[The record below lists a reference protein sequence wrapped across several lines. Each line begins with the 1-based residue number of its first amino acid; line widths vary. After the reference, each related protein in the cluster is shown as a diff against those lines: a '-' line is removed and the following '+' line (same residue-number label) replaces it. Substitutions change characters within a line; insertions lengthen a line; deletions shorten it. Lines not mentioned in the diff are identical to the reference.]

1 MKASNIK
8 GALLEYLVRR
18 LLANCG
24 FTPVHPDNLYTYVS
38 GGLFY
43 VNGRGAAH
51 DADVL
56 MDPPVQMPFS
66 YPSRILFECKAYD
79 SKVTLPV
86 VRNALGLKYDINEF
100 EVVTKNSLVQRM
112 NNRRSNYAIEHRK
125 RYNYQVGVAS
135 AKDFSKPAI
144 EFAANSR
151 IPLLSLAWF
160 LDQTA
165 IDTFHSI
172 DQPYIDAIN
181 DNFLVQIYDYL
192 KDRHPDAEH
201 AEVHQAAR
209 DYLRDDAKIGSVIA
223 AFNDVIARLFVGLI
237 ESGDL
242 VFLIAQDDNA
252 ARRLL
257 DMQGLT
263 GLKAQIHYSPQIPNL
278 WHLTVAQD
286 FQRENVTEFSF
297 FVPQIIMN
305 LWKQYSLDKVRA
317 VQIKGEFFSRIFVFN
332 RGIRPELPFFI
343 INIDREWLDQVREQ
357 QGDLV

>member
-24 FTPVHPDNLYTYVS
+24 FTPVHPDNLYTYVR

-56 MDPPVQMPFS
+56 MEPPVQMPFS

-100 EVVTKNSLVQRM
+100 EVVTKNSLMQRM
-112 NNRRSNYAIEHRK
+112 NNRRSSYAIEHRK

-135 AKDFSKPAI
+135 AEDFSKPAI

-160 LDQTA
+160 FDHAA

-172 DQPYIDAIN
+172 DQPYV
-181 DNFLVQIYDYL
+181 DNIGEEGLGKIYTYL
-192 KDRHPDAEH
+192 KDREPDADQ
-201 AEVHQAAR
+201 AERNRAAKDR
-209 DYLRDDAKIGSVIA
+209 LRDDAKVGRVIA
-223 AFNDVIARLFVGLI
+223 AFDSIFERLFVGLI

-242 VFLIAQDDNA
+242 IFLFAQNLDA
-252 ARRLL
+252 AYRLVESRRLTVL
-257 DMQGLT
+257 R
-263 GLKAQIHYSPQIPNL
+263 AQIHYSQQRPEFWCLSVITDRPGER
-278 WHLTVAQD
+278 VAEFD
-286 FQRENVTEFSF
+286 FL
-297 FVPQIIMN
+297 VPQAIMS
-305 LWKQYSLDKVRA
+305 LWAEYSLDREKA
-317 VQIKGEFFSRIFVFN
+317 VQIKDEFLSRIFVFN
-332 RGIRPELPFFI
+332 RGIGPELPFFI
-343 INIDREWLDQVREQ
+343 INIDREWLNQVREHQ
-357 QGDLV
+357 EDLL